1 VISVQPLHWTWAA
14 ILAELGIFLSPL
26 TQSNSLAAFLSVLTV
41 HIAAAGVVAASTYLM
56 MPHRYRQ
63 PRVPVFFLMFGFAFI
78 APVIGALGLL
88 FIARAAL
95 RADGGYEQFAVPVLV
110 VLPEYDVQSRE
121 THRSG
126 QGAIRS
132 RLGKEVPA
140 HIRMQSLLTLQAV
153 PNRVSNPILEDL
165 LGDSTDDIR
174 LVAFGMLDSEEK
186 KLSIHIQ
193 REQAA
198 LADSQTPEQQYGCY
212 RHLAELHWELVYAS
226 LAQGALR
233 RHMLQQALT
242 FIDAALALKVEPNA
256 GIFFLKGRVLLAQN
270 DPNGAE
276 AAIDE
281 SLALGQSKTSAL
293 PYLAEMAFTRRDF
306 QRVKTLMGELAQLNL
321 ASKTRAIE
329 DFWALREK
337 DINFNDRRYLPH
349 I

>member
-1 VISVQPLHWTWAA
+1 MKAFQWAWAA
-14 ILAELGIFLSPL
+14 TVADLGIFLSPL
-26 TQSNSLAAFLSVLTV
+26 TRTNSLADFVAVLTV
-41 HIAAAGVVAASTYLM
+41 HLAAAAVVAASTYTLM
-56 MPHRYRQ
+56 PSRFRK
-63 PRVPVFFLMFGFAFI
+63 PRVPVFFLIFGFAFI

-88 FIARAAL
+88 FVARAAL
-95 RADGGYEQFAVPVLV
+95 RSEGGYEKFAVPGLV
-110 VLPEYDVQSRE
+110 VLPEYDVQCKE

-132 RLGKEVPA
+132 RLGEEVPA

-198 LADSQTPEQQYGCY
+198 LADSQTPEQQYACY
-212 RHLAELHWELVYAS
+212 RHLAELHWELVYAA
-226 LAQGALR
+226 LAKGALR
-233 RHMLQQALT
+233 QHMLQQALA
-242 FIDAALALKVEPNA
+242 FIAAALALNVEPDA
-256 GIFFLKGRVLLAQN
+256 GILFLKGRVLLAQN
-270 DPNGAE
+270 EPDGAE
-276 AAIDE
+276 AAIHE
-281 SLALGQSKTSAL
+281 ALALGQSETSAL
-293 PYLAEMAFTRRDF
+293 PYLAEMAFMRRDF
-306 QRVKTLMGELAQLNL
+306 QRVKSLMGEMAQLNL

>member
-1 VISVQPLHWTWAA
+1 MQPIYWTWTA
-14 ILAELGIFLSPL
+14 ILVELGIFLSPL
-26 TQSNSLAAFLSVLTV
+26 TRSNSLAAFLSVLTV
-41 HIAAAGVVAASTYLM
+41 HLAASALVAASTYLM
-56 MPHRYRQ
+56 LPQRYRQ

-88 FIARAAL
+88 FIVRAAL
-95 RADGGYEQFAVPVLV
+95 RSDGGGERFAVPVLV
-110 VLPEYDVQSRE
+110 ALPEYDVQSKE

-140 HIRMQSLLTLQAV
+140 HIRMQSLLTLQVV
-153 PNRVSNPILEDL
+153 PNRVSNPILEGL
-165 LGDSTDDIR
+165 LGDTTDDVR
-174 LVAFGMLDSEEK
+174 LVAFGMLDAEEK

-198 LADSQTPEQQYGCY
+198 LADSQKPEQKFACY
-212 RHLAELHWELVYAS
+212 RRLAELHWELVYAS
-226 LAQGALR
+226 LAQGELR
-233 RHMLQQALT
+233 HHILKQAGE
-242 FIDAALALKVEPNA
+242 FIDSALALNVETNS
-256 GIFFLKGRVLLAQN
+256 GILFLKGRILLAQG
-270 DPNGAE
+270 DPDGAE
-276 AAIDE
+276 AAINE
-281 SLALGQSKTSAL
+281 ALVLGQSKTSAL
-293 PYLAEMAFTRRDF
+293 PYLAEMAFMRRDF
-306 QRVKTLMGELAQLNL
+306 KRVKTLMGELSQLNL